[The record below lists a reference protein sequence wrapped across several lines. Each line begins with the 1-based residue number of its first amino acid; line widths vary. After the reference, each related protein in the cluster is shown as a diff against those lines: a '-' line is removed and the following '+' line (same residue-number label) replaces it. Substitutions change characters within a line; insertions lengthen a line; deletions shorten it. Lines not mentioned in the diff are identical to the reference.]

1 MNLPKQGLGSIVGY
15 QNTNPKIDDIVNQTI
30 VQQLILFKKLFRF
43 DIKRRVILL
52 NKVSEFNNDFQTVDD
67 QELLSIDT
75 KVSFPLETRPLHEE
89 FQLRNFVVDGDRFVI
104 CNNKVNNITK
114 IHKDIII
121 PLYEYYSKDSVV
133 NILVVKGITSN
144 QLTNKD
150 NMQFKQLFHHRL
162 NYKHHL
168 LH

>member
-1 MNLPKQGLGSIVGY
+1 
-15 QNTNPKIDDIVNQTI
+15 
-30 VQQLILFKKLFRF
+30 
-43 DIKRRVILL
+43 
-52 NKVSEFNNDFQTVDD
+52 
-67 QELLSIDT
+67 LSIDT